1 VQDPWA
7 TIRRRRALPLG
18 LLNRLQRLDH
28 VVIVARAE
36 VAVASPA
43 IWGSLMRPPGAL
55 SSMKHTSPCE
65 PKNVRSGKPAATPI
79 FFNLAAVT
87 TSRFTA
93 RDVRVDPARHEPAP
107 DGIDH
112 GTRGICDDGSKT
124 LPFDHQYDREFPG
137 GGQACPMTGEAKV
150 TQLGKTVAFVEG
162 KLMAADG
169 TVLAT
174 ASSSAR
180 LVEADKAIR

>member
-1 VQDPWA
+1 
-7 TIRRRRALPLG
+7 
-18 LLNRLQRLDH
+18 
-28 VVIVARAE
+28 
-36 VAVASPA
+36 
-43 IWGSLMRPPGAL
+43 MRPPGAL

-65 PKNVRSGKPAATPI
+65 PKNVRSGKPAAMPI

-93 RDVRVDPARHEPAP
+93 RDLRVDPARHEPAP

-137 GGQACPMTGEAKV
+137 GGQACPMTVEAKV

>member
-1 VQDPWA
+1 
-7 TIRRRRALPLG
+7 
-18 LLNRLQRLDH
+18 
-28 VVIVARAE
+28 
-36 VAVASPA
+36 
-43 IWGSLMRPPGAL
+43 MRPPGAL

-112 GTRGICDDGSKT
+112 GTRAVFAMTDQKV
-124 LPFDHQYDREFPG
+124 FPSTIS
-137 GGQACPMTGEAKV
+137 MTVNFLAAAKP
-150 TQLGKTVAFVEG
+150 AP
-162 KLMAADG
+162 
-169 TVLAT
+169 
-174 ASSSAR
+174 
-180 LVEADKAIR
+180 